1 MVNAVVEMKTSIEL
15 HTPDKVWFE
24 LHREK
29 DACDAIVQMDDGTVY
44 TAMFVTFEY
53 LRRQMELHY
62 QVTSDLDDTPPVRY
76 AVMDTPHILVDDLTH
91 DIIED
96 TIDNLIALDVFESH
110 FTRVTDD
117 EEADQHDDG
126 APSEGTRA
134 TQEVAAV
141 VISDVLVV
149 ED

>member
-1 MVNAVVEMKTSIEL
+1 MKTSIEL

-117 EEADQHDDG
+117 EEADQHDAG